1 MVKPPV
7 DTFEKMINFIQ
18 TQLRTKKFIKNYQPV
33 MMKFLL
39 LNGTQSKQQ
48 IANEL
53 RLKNI
58 NEKTPSG
65 GYTTVPV
72 YGVLEKNGVVTK
84 KGSMFSLVLQN
95 ISDPQKQSLID
106 TIDSSITRHTDFV
119 KTGYL
124 PFDEARKT
132 VRELAIKYNLKN
144 GSDWK
149 KFANSNNKPDN
160 IPTNPS
166 TYYKKNNSRRK

>member
-1 MVKPPV
+1 MAKPPV
-7 DTFEKMINFIQ
+7 DTFEKMISFIQ
-18 TQLRTKKFIKNYQPV
+18 KQVRGKRFKQNYQPV
-33 MMKFLL
+33 MIKFLL
-39 LNGTQSKQQ
+39 QNGTQSRQQ

-65 GYTTVPV
+65 GYARVPV

-84 KGSMFSLVLQN
+84 KGDRFSLVLQN
-95 ISDPQKQSLID
+95 ITEEQKQSLFD
-106 TIDSSITRHTDFV
+106 VIDSSITRHTDFV

-124 PFDEARKT
+124 SFKEAKVV

-144 GSDWK
+144 SVDWLNFAKSD
-149 KFANSNNKPDN
+149 NNPDN
-160 IPTNPS
+160 IPASPAS
-166 TYYKKNNSRRK
+166 YYKKNKSRRE